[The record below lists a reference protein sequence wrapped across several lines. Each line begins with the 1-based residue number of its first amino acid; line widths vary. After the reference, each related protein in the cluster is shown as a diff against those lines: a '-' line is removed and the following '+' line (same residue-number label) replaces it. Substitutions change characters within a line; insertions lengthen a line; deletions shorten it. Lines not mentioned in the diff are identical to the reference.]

1 MNENHWEKTRNN
13 LRTIGMKTFVKY
25 YYYFKSNSL
34 KEIINKF
41 EKEEKWVYNSRNSK
55 ASTGKTI
62 FRNENNKKAL
72 EIIISSNSSRY
83 TIEKATEIYSK
94 EFPNSK
100 IKSIRFVR
108 PEFVFGED
116 IINNLFSDY
125 TILSQHKVKD
135 YFIDWY
141 IPELN
146 LAIELDEKHHKKN
159 IERDKIREKKIK
171 NELNCK
177 FVRYKI

>member
-1 MNENHWEKTRNN
+1 MKENNWEKTRSN

-34 KEIINKF
+34 SEIINKF

-55 ASTGKTI
+55 ASIGRTI
-62 FRNENNKKAL
+62 FKNENNKKAL
-72 EIIISSNSSRY
+72 EIIISSNSGKY
-83 TIEKATEIYSK
+83 TIEKAIEIYSK
-94 EFPNSK
+94 EFPDSK

-116 IINNLFSDY
+116 IIKNLFSEY
-125 TILSQHKVKD
+125 TILSQYKVKN

-146 LAIELDEKHHKKN
+146 LAIELDEKHHKSN
-159 IERDKIREKKIK
+159 IERDRIRQKNIE

-177 FVRYKI
+177 FIRYKI